1 MASSAALR
9 QLFNMF
15 ACPRAPTGLLLM
27 ETGELLSFLRAL
39 GQTGSVEASC
49 AALLARYGSRELG
62 GALDFASFELL
73 VTQEALGPAAP
84 AGGGGGGGGGGSD
97 TELARVFARADA
109 DGDGFL
115 SAAEVAALLGADGKP
130 VGDAEVAAIMEEAGC
145 SAEGR
150 LSLAQFLQVNL
161 IQSR

>member
-1 MASSAALR
+1 
-9 QLFNMF
+9 
-15 ACPRAPTGLLLM
+15 M
-27 ETGELLSFLRAL
+27 ETGELLAFLRAL

-84 AGGGGGGGGGGSD
+84 AGGGGGGGGSD

-150 LSLAQFLQVNL
+150 LSLAQFLQVNM

>member
-1 MASSAALR
+1 
-9 QLFNMF
+9 
-15 ACPRAPTGLLLM
+15 M
-27 ETGELLSFLRAL
+27 ETGELLAFLRAL

-84 AGGGGGGGGGGSD
+84 AGGGGGGGGGGGSD

-145 SAEGR
+145 PAEGR
-150 LSLAQFLQVNL
+150 LSLAQFLAVNC